1 MSNKP
6 GNATTQETDLIEQV
20 GAMEVLALN
29 PDSETA
35 WIDVIHKMDDVY
47 TELVRYQ
54 VELEEKNAALEVA
67 QQFINSVLS
76 SITDVLIVCDI
87 QGRIQQVN
95 RALEEITGKQ
105 ERELL
110 QQPFAALFTP
120 ASQRMVDQF
129 PEKIRSDAIVDCEV
143 SLLSHDGKAVPLA
156 TNCASRY
163 DHDGRLVGMVLIGR
177 PVGELRRAYEDL
189 SRAHAELKQTQ
200 QQLIQSEKMA
210 SLGRL
215 VAGVAHELNNP
226 ISFVFGNVHALR
238 RYEERLARYINTLE
252 AKVDTRELTALRKE
266 LNIERILSDIGP
278 LIDGTLEGQ
287 DMVDACKLLGVD
299 IMTGHWEFTYGID
312 RVSEIVQELRRFSS
326 GQKEAPR
333 SFDLSEVIRT
343 ATHWVVKSV
352 RTKPRVNFNLPEP
365 LEIIAR
371 KGHVHQILVNLVQNA
386 VDVMESLPDPQLD
399 ISCEKDDKAVC
410 IHIRDRGPGIST
422 DTINKV
428 FDPFYT
434 TKPVGK
440 GTGLGLYISYNLA
453 VDQGGELQ
461 VENHPDGGAVFSLK
475 LPYQLHTNE

>member
-1 MSNKP
+1 MSGVKNSVYP
-6 GNATTQETDLIEQV
+6 QETDLIEQV

-29 PDSETA
+29 PDSEA
-35 WIDVIHKMDDVY
+35 GWIDVIHKMEGVY
-47 TELVRYQ
+47 TDLVRYQ

-67 QQFINSVLS
+67 QQFIRSVLS

-105 ERELL
+105 EQELL
-110 QQPFAALFTP
+110 QQPFATLFAP
-120 ASQRMVDQF
+120 ASQHMVAEF
-129 PEKIRSDAIVDCEV
+129 PEKIRSNVIVDCEI
-143 SLLSHDGKAVPLA
+143 SLLSLDGNAVPLA

-238 RYEERLARYINTLE
+238 RYEERLVRYINALE
-252 AKVDTRELTALRKE
+252 VKVESNDLKELRKE

-278 LIDGTLEGQ
+278 LIDGTLEG
-287 DMVDACKLLGVD
+287 A
-299 IMTGHWEFTYGID
+299 D

-326 GQKEAPR
+326 GQKEQPNR
-333 SFDLSEVIRT
+333 FDLVDVIKK
-343 ATHWVVKSV
+343 ATHWVVKST
-352 RTKPRVNFNLPEP
+352 RIKPKVNFQLPES
-365 LEIIAR
+365 LGIVAR

-386 VDVMESLPDPQLD
+386 VDVMESQPEPQLD
-399 ISCEKDDKAVC
+399 IRCEQDDKTIR
-410 IHIRDRGPGIST
+410 IHIHDQGPGISKQA
-422 DTINKV
+422 INKV

-453 VDQGGELQ
+453 DDQGGELR
-461 VENHPDGGAVFSLK
+461 VANHPDGGAVFTLV
-475 LPYQLHTNE
+475 LPKVDFAQVYGGG

>member
-1 MSNKP
+1 MANTP
-6 GNATTQETDLIEQV
+6 GKSATQDTDLIEQV
-20 GAMEVLALN
+20 GALEVLALN
-29 PDSETA
+29 PDSEA
-35 WIDVIHKMDDVY
+35 GWIDVIKKMDDVY
-47 TELVRYQ
+47 TDLVRYQ

-67 QQFINSVLS
+67 QQFISSVLS

-87 QGRIQQVN
+87 QGCIQQVN
-95 RALEEITGKQ
+95 RALEDITGKQ
-105 ERELL
+105 EHELL
-110 QQPFAALFTP
+110 QKPFANLFAP
-120 ASQRMVDQF
+120 ASRPLVNQF
-129 PEKIRSDAIVDCEV
+129 PEKIRSDIIVDCEI
-143 SLLSHDGKAVPLA
+143 SLLAQDGDEVPLA

-238 RYEERLARYINTLE
+238 RYEERLARYINALE
-252 AKVDTRELTALRKE
+252 AKVAADDLAALRKE
-266 LNIERILSDIGP
+266 LNIERILTDIGP
-278 LIDGTLEGQ
+278 LIDGTLEG
-287 DMVDACKLLGVD
+287 A
-299 IMTGHWEFTYGID
+299 E
-312 RVSEIVQELRRFSS
+312 RVSDIVQELRRFSS
-326 GQKEAPR
+326 GQKEQTHP
-333 SFDLSEVIRT
+333 FDLCDVIRT

-352 RTKPRVNFNLPEP
+352 RVKPRVQFDLPRS

-386 VDVMESLPDPQLD
+386 VDVMETQALSQTQALID
-399 ISCEKDDKAVC
+399 IGCQQDNGS
-410 IHIRDRGPGIST
+410 IRISIRDHGPGIPAE
-422 DTINKV
+422 DMNKV

-453 VDQGGELQ
+453 VEQGGELQ
-461 VENHPDGGAVFSLK
+461 VANHPQGGAVFSLI
-475 LPYQLHTNE
+475 LPHALSSHERL

>member
-1 MSNKP
+1 MATTP
-6 GNATTQETDLIEQV
+6 GNGSTQETDLIEQV
-20 GAMEVLALN
+20 GALEVLALN
-29 PDSETA
+29 PDSEA
-35 WIDVIHKMDDVY
+35 GWIDVIQKMDDVY
-47 TELVRYQ
+47 TDLVHYQ

-67 QQFINSVLS
+67 QQFISSVLS

-95 RALEEITGKQ
+95 HALEDITGKQ
-105 ERELL
+105 EDELL
-110 QQPFAALFTP
+110 QQPFAGLFAP
-120 ASQRMVDQF
+120 ASRPLVDQF
-129 PEKIRSDAIVDCEV
+129 SEKIRADTIVDCEV
-143 SLLSHDGKAVPLA
+143 SLLAQDSNEVPLA

-238 RYEERLARYINTLE
+238 RYEERLARYINALE
-252 AKVDTRELTALRKE
+252 AKVANDDVTTLRKE
-266 LNIERILSDIGP
+266 LNIERILTDIGP
-278 LIDGTLEGQ
+278 LIDGTLEG
-287 DMVDACKLLGVD
+287 A
-299 IMTGHWEFTYGID
+299 E
-312 RVSEIVQELRRFSS
+312 RVSDIVQELRRFSS
-326 GQKEAPR
+326 GQKEQTHP
-333 SFDLSEVIRT
+333 FDLCDVIRT

-352 RTKPRVNFNLPEP
+352 RVKPKVQFDLPRS

-386 VDVMESLPDPQLD
+386 VDVMETQALSQRKAQTQAQID
-399 ISCEKDDKAVC
+399 ISCRQDGKT
-410 IHIRDRGPGIST
+410 IRISIRDHGAGIPPA
-422 DTINKV
+422 DMNKV

-453 VDQGGELQ
+453 VEQGGELQ
-461 VENHPDGGAVFSLK
+461 VANHPQGGAVFSLI
-475 LPYQLHTNE
+475 LPYALSSHER

>member
-1 MSNKP
+1 MTEKKSDIY
-6 GNATTQETDLIEQV
+6 TQETDLIEQV

-29 PDSETA
+29 PDSEA
-35 WIDVIHKMDDVY
+35 GWIDVIHKMDDVY
-47 TELVRYQ
+47 TDLVRYQ

-67 QQFINSVLS
+67 QQFIGSVLS

-95 RALEEITGKQ
+95 RALEDITGRQ
-105 ERELL
+105 EQELL
-110 QQPFAALFTP
+110 QKPFAMLFAP
-120 ASQRMVDQF
+120 ASQHMVDEF
-129 PEKIRSDAIVDCEV
+129 PEKIRSDTIVDCEV

-177 PVGELRRAYEDL
+177 PVGELRRAYEEL
-189 SRAHAELKQTQ
+189 SQAHVELKQTQ

-238 RYEERLARYINTLE
+238 RYEERLIHYIGALE
-252 AKVDTRELTALRKE
+252 SQVESNEIKALRKE

-278 LIDGTLEGQ
+278 LIDGTLEG
-287 DMVDACKLLGVD
+287 A
-299 IMTGHWEFTYGID
+299 D

-326 GQKEAPR
+326 GQKEQPTR
-333 SFDLSEVIRT
+333 FDLAEVIRT
-343 ATHWVVKSV
+343 ATHWVVKSI
-352 RTKPRVNFNLPEP
+352 RIKPKVNFHLPES
-365 LEIIAR
+365 LEIVAR

-386 VDVMESLPDPQLD
+386 ADVMESQPEPQLD
-399 ISCEKDDKAVC
+399 ISCDQDEKSVC

-422 DTINKV
+422 QALNKV

-461 VENHPDGGAVFSLK
+461 VANHPQGGAIFSLR
-475 LPYQLHTNE
+475 LPRQLHANG

>member
-1 MSNKP
+1 M
-6 GNATTQETDLIEQV
+6 IEQV

-278 LIDGTLEGQ
+278 LIDGTLEG
-287 DMVDACKLLGVD
+287 A
-299 IMTGHWEFTYGID
+299 D